1 MLNMSK
7 NSDNLKSLSKREI
20 KIISELESSKKY
32 YFTKED
38 IKHHFDSKNKINYA
52 IHRLIIKKR
61 IIKLNKSKYY
71 LIPIKAKSGSWSD
84 EAFII
89 ADEILNGKNYYI
101 GGWSAAKYWD
111 LTNQVPMK
119 TEIYTNKRNGSIKI
133 LTENFIFKKTTQK
146 RINNAITKKIKE
158 HEFKI
163 LNKKES
169 LKWIKS
175 KN

>member
-20 KIISELESSKKY
+20 KIISELEFSKKY

-71 LIPIKAKSGSWSD
+71 LIPIKAK
-84 EAFII
+84 AI
-89 ADEILNGKNYYI
+89 AMKATVISISLRNIVYI
-101 GGWSAAKYWD
+101 FF
-111 LTNQVPMK
+111 TNIRSFV
-119 TEIYTNKRNGSIKI
+119 
-133 LTENFIFKKTTQK
+133 
-146 RINNAITKKIKE
+146 
-158 HEFKI
+158 
-163 LNKKES
+163 
-169 LKWIKS
+169 
-175 KN
+175 